1 MKHDTSKSFS
11 DILNKVPNLNEC
23 DALDIFA
30 REGNWISN
38 ELLGKVKSL
47 EAWEIEPKFIEKLKL
62 NLPNSKVY
70 CRDSI
75 KFINTTKYN
84 KFNLLIIDNGL
95 NCYGKNNE
103 FCEHFDFIYNI
114 GNVVKDKCFVI
125 FNVLLT
131 PSNIEN
137 FPEWGERRNNFYK
150 VKNTNQLSTSFISKF
165 YQELFNS
172 IGFKTINYHSICREY
187 NKDKEHLFFVGIEL
201 EKN

>member
-114 GNVVKDKCFVI
+114 
-125 FNVLLT
+125 
-131 PSNIEN
+131 
-137 FPEWGERRNNFYK
+137 
-150 VKNTNQLSTSFISKF
+150 
-165 YQELFNS
+165 
-172 IGFKTINYHSICREY
+172 
-187 NKDKEHLFFVGIEL
+187 
-201 EKN
+201 